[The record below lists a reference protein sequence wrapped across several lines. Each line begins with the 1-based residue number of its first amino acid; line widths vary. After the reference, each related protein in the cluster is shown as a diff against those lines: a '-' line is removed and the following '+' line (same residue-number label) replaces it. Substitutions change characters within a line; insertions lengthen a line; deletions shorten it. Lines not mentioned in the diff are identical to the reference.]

1 MSSNNRPLSPHLD
14 VYRLPL
20 SALISIVHRGTGA
33 FLTMGTI
40 VLVWWLMALAGGEE
54 AFMSMQ
60 SFMGSF
66 FGRLVLFGW
75 TFALFFHLSNGVR
88 HLIWDAGYG
97 FEKDTVEKSSLM
109 VLGAAGFLTFF
120 VWVIAFS
127 FAVGA

>member
-1 MSSNNRPLSPHLD
+1 
-14 VYRLPL
+14 
-20 SALISIVHRGTGA
+20 
-33 FLTMGTI
+33 MGTI

>member
-20 SALISIVHRGTGA
+20 SALLSIVHRGTGA
-33 FLTMGTI
+33 FLTLGTI

-54 AFMSMQ
+54 AFMSAQ

-66 FGRLVLFGW
+66 FGRLILFGW
-75 TFALFFHLSNGVR
+75 SFALFFHLCNGVR

-97 FEKDTVEKSSLM
+97 FEIGTVEKSSFA
-109 VLGAAGFLTFF
+109 VLGVAGVLTFF
-120 VWVIAFS
+120 VWILAFS
-127 FAVGA
+127 LDIGV

>member
-1 MSSNNRPLSPHLD
+1 MSSSNRPLSPHLD
-14 VYRLPL
+14 VYKLPL
-20 SALISIVHRGTGA
+20 SAVISIVHRGTGA
-33 FLTMGTI
+33 FLTMGTL

-54 AFMSMQ
+54 AFMSAQ

-66 FGRLVLFGW
+66 FGRLILFGW
-75 TFALFFHLSNGVR
+75 SFALFFHLCNGVR

-120 VWVIAFS
+120 IWIIAFS
-127 FAVGA
+127 FGVGA